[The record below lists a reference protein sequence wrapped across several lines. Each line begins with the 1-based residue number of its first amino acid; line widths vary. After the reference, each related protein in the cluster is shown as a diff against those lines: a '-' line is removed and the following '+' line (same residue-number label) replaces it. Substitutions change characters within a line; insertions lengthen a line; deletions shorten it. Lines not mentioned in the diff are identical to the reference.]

1 MKAHTTDDFH
11 QSLETGDLCAFV
23 CVLIAVHP
31 VTNYNKLM
39 RANSG
44 FSQIFKHSIS
54 QPVPCK
60 AIETHRPRHIGS
72 ALRQLSLLLF
82 MQFCLVINCW
92 DVKDAALLC
101 ETRFQVTDENLL
113 ASSCSIYARAALTL
127 SHLSSCNRIVSKIIT
142 TSFKHLTLPFYLFFS
157 QFLLKNCDF

>member
-60 AIETHRPRHIGS
+60 AIETHRPR
-72 ALRQLSLLLF
+72 QLEAHWDNCRYFYLCNSVWSSIVGTWRMQHFYVKLDSKWQMKTCSQVLARFMREPHSLSRIC
-82 MQFCLVINCW
+82 Q
-92 DVKDAALLC
+92 AA
-101 ETRFQVTDENLL
+101 
-113 ASSCSIYARAALTL
+113 
-127 SHLSSCNRIVSKIIT
+127 IVSCPK
-142 TSFKHLTLPFYLFFS
+142 SLPLHL
-157 QFLLKNCDF
+157 NI